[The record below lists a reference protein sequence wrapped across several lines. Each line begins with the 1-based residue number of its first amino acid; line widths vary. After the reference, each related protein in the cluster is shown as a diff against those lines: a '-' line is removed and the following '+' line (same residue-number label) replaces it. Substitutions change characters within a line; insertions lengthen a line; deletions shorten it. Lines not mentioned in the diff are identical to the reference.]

1 MGTITF
7 PQANDIKKVIKILN
21 ADESQVK
28 DKELMM
34 KKLDITYRQILYY
47 YSACQYLEILTSDYS
62 FTEEAKNIK
71 LEGISNRKKWLVKK
85 ILSKPVFSHVFNFY
99 LANNKL
105 MSKDEIIC
113 ILLSE
118 ESVQSVNVA
127 ERRTGT
133 VVSWMRWIIEELGL

>member
-1 MGTITF
+1 MPIF
-7 PQANDIKKVIKILN
+7 RNFDFRL
-21 ADESQVK
+21 
-28 DKELMM
+28 
-34 KKLDITYRQILYY
+34 
-47 YSACQYLEILTSDYS
+47 C